1 MVNEVN
7 KIVKNIL
14 ICKGAVT
21 LPTVGTLRLTRKC
34 AQPMGKGLTPPE
46 QTITFSSSE
55 DAISIVDAIAEVANI
70 AFADAEDIYLRWL
83 DKTRSESRVV
93 IGGVG
98 VISDKSFK
106 ADDDILSQLNPF
118 RGNVVIVSRR
128 KSSKRW
134 IAIAAS
140 ITVILLVGG
149 AAYLFMGSNATKD
162 NTESVTK
169 TPDNESNNIPTIVTT
184 TPPTTTSTNIISN
197 ESEITDDVNISIAN
211 NEIDNGVVEETET
224 ETNTEIEQEVVE
236 PIIVGPW
243 HDNADIKHYVI
254 VGSYKRR
261 SNANGAIADIEA
273 MTDVEIYCQSIK
285 RGNMYSVAIFG
296 SSDIT
301 SCEAFVSEH
310 KELFPKAWIYSVE

>member
-7 KIVKNIL
+7 KIVKNTL

-70 AFADAEDIYLRWL
+70 AFTDAEDIYLRWL

-118 RGNVVIVSRR
+118 RGNIVIVSRR

-134 IAIAAS
+134 IAVVAS
-140 ITVILLVGG
+140 ITVISLVGG
-149 AAYLFMGSNATKD
+149 AAYVFMGSNATKD
-162 NTESVTK
+162 NTESVAK
-169 TPDNESNNIPTIVTT
+169 TPDNESNITPTIAT
-184 TPPTTTSTNIISN
+184 TPSTTTSIDILVDKT
-197 ESEITDDVNISIAN
+197 ETTDDETISIAN

-224 ETNTEIEQEVVE
+224 ETNTESEQEVVE

-285 RGNMYSVAIFG
+285 RENMYSVAIYG

-301 SCEAFVSEH
+301 SCEVFVSEH

>member
-7 KIVKNIL
+7 KIVKNTL

-134 IAIAAS
+134 IAIVAS

-162 NTESVTK
+162 NTESVAK
-169 TPDNESNNIPTIVTT
+169 TPDNESDITPTIAI
-184 TPPTTTSTNIISN
+184 TPSTTTSTDILVNKT
-197 ESEITDDVNISIAN
+197 ETTDDVNISIAN

-243 HDNADIKHYVI
+243 HEATDIQHYVI
-254 VGSYKRR
+254 IGSYKRR